1 METNDAPHLDRDGD
15 RLTRAEI
22 CERFPDE
29 WVVVVDADW
38 VNDTD
43 FAFGTARVLGH
54 YKSRKE
60 ASPHIK
66 RAFTQYSEIG
76 SFWTGAIR
84 GRSLGFAV
92 P

>member
-1 METNDAPHLDRDGD
+1 METNQVPAVDRDCE
-15 RLTRAEI
+15 RLTWAEI

-29 WVVVVDADW
+29 WVVITGADW
-38 VNDTD
+38 ENDTD
-43 FAFGTARVLGH
+43 FAFGTALVLGH

-66 RAFTQYSEIG
+66 LAFTRYSEIG
-76 SFWTGAIR
+76 SFWTGSVR
-84 GRSLGFAV
+84 GRSLGFTV